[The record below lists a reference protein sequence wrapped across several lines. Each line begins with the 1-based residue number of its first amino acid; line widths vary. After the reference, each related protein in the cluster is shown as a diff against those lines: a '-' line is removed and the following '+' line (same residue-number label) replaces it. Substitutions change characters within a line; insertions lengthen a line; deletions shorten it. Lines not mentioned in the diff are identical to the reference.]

1 MLYVNSNTEKALE
14 ILVENYHLPLHGA
27 QKISNIYELAD
38 YVFEKCYHLI
48 PNDIKEFFEIGQ
60 EKTVFTKPDLI
71 RHLITNAYMVQLIE
85 SEGKIHTSGAF
96 FNRVYNFIDIAI
108 AKNQPVWYLFEDK
121 VVPRIAEEFSKKLS
135 EHWMNRDTG
144 KKANTFP
151 SFIAPLIAFQAIHV
165 DSHRVLKGHM
175 DNQHS
180 SSYFKQHKEAT
191 KKLHLHFSN
200 NFKFLLDQFP
210 NIDRIERLFENNQ
223 MIYHPVLNRIL
234 FEREYQI
241 GLANKIAILTMN
253 ESEEIKLQY
262 YRLLSALALLSN
274 INGRLF
280 YLPYIRTSGRM
291 EKLSSAFIGMAL
303 ITIPVMESY
312 FLFLLKK
319 KGFSVNASAMQRF
332 MNEKDFFID
341 VRTQPEAIPGIRNQ
355 IFAAKLGLQWELAD
369 MPFEHIKNILIV
381 LNKVAEIQT
390 SHLNDIYLNPYDFL
404 KNNGYDKYDL
414 FLFNENKDRMIE
426 ALSQVVKEKYFD
438 VLSA

>member
-1 MLYVNSNTEKALE
+1 MLHVNSITEKALE
-14 ILVENYHLPLHGA
+14 IVVENYHLPHHGA
-27 QKISNIYELAD
+27 QKTSNIYELAD

-60 EKTVFTKPDLI
+60 EKNDIAKPDLI
-71 RHLITNAYMVQLIE
+71 RHLIINAYMVQLIE

-96 FNRVYNFIDIAI
+96 FNRVYNFIDVAI
-108 AKNQPVWYLFEDK
+108 ANNQPVWYLFEDK
-121 VVPRIAEEFSKKLS
+121 VVPRIAGEFSKKLS
-135 EHWMNRDTG
+135 EHWMDPGTSTQ
-144 KKANTFP
+144 ANTFP
-151 SFIAPLIAFQAIHV
+151 SFIAPLVAFQAIHV
-165 DSHRVLKGHM
+165 DSHKVLKGHM

-180 SSYFKQHKEAT
+180 TSYFKQHKEVA
-191 KKLHLHFSN
+191 KKLHLHFSD

-210 NIDRIERLFENNQ
+210 TIDRIERLFENNQ
-223 MIYHPVLNRIL
+223 MSYHPVLNRIL

-262 YRLLSALALLSN
+262 YRLLSTLALLPN

-319 KGFSVNASAMQRF
+319 KGFSVNASAMHF

-341 VRTQPEAIPGIRNQ
+341 VKTQPEAIPGIKNQ
-355 IFAAKLGLQWELAD
+355 IFGAKLGLQWELAD
-369 MPFEHIKNILIV
+369 MPFNYIKNILIV

-390 SHLNDIYLNPYDFL
+390 SHLNGIHLNPYDFL

-414 FLFNENKDRMIE
+414 FLFNENNDLMIE
-426 ALSQVVKEKYFD
+426 TLSQVVKEKYFD
-438 VLSA
+438 VLFK